1 MIVERFSVKTPC
13 DTFPAGQDPSAPLP
27 LRGCRAPRR
36 FPAEPLPNMYRP
48 PKDGRRLKYRSSPD
62 SNLSRHSFS
71 AAVPHSRSSHSPVQS
86 RYVPFRDTVPHCA
99 PRRVLRWFRSAC
111 RRLSAPQKFHLFS
124 VQHRFCERVAHIP
137 QLQGEKRLVFIQKA
151 EKDFVSL
158 PQIQVQ
164 DVLFFTQAS
173 SPSSHAVGSPVN
185 PSAV

>member
-1 MIVERFSVKTPC
+1 MIL
-13 DTFPAGQDPSAPLP
+13 FPAGQDPSAPLP

-99 PRRVLRWFRSAC
+99 PRRALRWFRSAC
-111 RRLSAPQKFHLFS
+111 RRLSAPQKVPSVFRSAPLLRACRPHTAASGRKTARLHSEGGKRFCLPPTDSGAGRPLFS
-124 VQHRFCERVAHIP
+124 PRRVRPHHM
-137 QLQGEKRLVFIQKA
+137 QSV
-151 EKDFVSL
+151 L
-158 PQIQVQ
+158 P
-164 DVLFFTQAS
+164 
-173 SPSSHAVGSPVN
+173 
-185 PSAV
+185 